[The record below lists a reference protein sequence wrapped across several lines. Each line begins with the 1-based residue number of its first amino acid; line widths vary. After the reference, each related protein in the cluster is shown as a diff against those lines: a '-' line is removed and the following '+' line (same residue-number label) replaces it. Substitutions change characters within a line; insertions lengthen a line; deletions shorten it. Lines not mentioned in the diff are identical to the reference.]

1 MYETP
6 DTKDDARSRPS
17 EGNAGDHPK
26 EPGRRRRR
34 PWRVVLIALGSVL
47 ALVIVAVIGSY
58 AYVNHVVS
66 SIPRLHVAN
75 LVAAVG
81 PAGTLDGQTFLVTA
95 YPEGPTGTAAQQ
107 AAPSRNSNLVI
118 LLHTNANGKGGGAVT
133 IPADI
138 MVHVPGAGTKQL
150 WDAIQKSGP
159 SLLVKTIT
167 QFTGIPI
174 NHYARLDFSHIAGL
188 VNAIGGID
196 VTVPVATKG
205 FGYTFV
211 KGVNH
216 LNGVTAIYYGRD
228 PSIKGQ
234 GRVLRQENLMRTVM
248 VKIANDHL
256 LTNPITVVHVLNAI
270 TSMLAV
276 DSNLTNSDIESLA
289 KQFGKLTADAATFVT
304 APTRTVGSNVL
315 PNTALDAQLWTAVKH
330 DSIAAFAKK
339 YPSTVAPQAA
349 P

>member
-1 MYETP
+1 MFNTP
-6 DTKDDARSRPS
+6 RTEDEARSSHP
-17 EGNAGDHPK
+17 AGHVSDHQA
-26 EPGRRRRR
+26 ESVRRRRH
-34 PWRVVLIALGSVL
+34 PWRVVLVSLGSLL

-66 SIPRLHVAN
+66 SIPRLQVAD
-75 LVAAVG
+75 LAATTG
-81 PAGTLDGQTFLVTA
+81 SSLDGQTFLVTA
-95 YPEGPTGTAAQQ
+95 YPQGPTGTTAQKAAQS
-107 AAPSRNSNLVI
+107 AYSNLVV

-133 IPADI
+133 IPGDV
-138 MVHVPGAGTKQL
+138 MVDVPGVGTEPL

-174 NHYARLDFSHIAGL
+174 NHYAQLDFNHIAGL

-196 VTVPVATKG
+196 VTVPAATKG

-216 LNGVTAIYYGRD
+216 LTGVTAIYYGRD
-228 PSIKGQ
+228 PTIKGQ
-234 GRVLRQENLMRTVM
+234 DRVLRQENLMRAVM
-248 VKIANDHL
+248 TKIANGHL
-256 LTNPITVVHVLNAI
+256 LINPVTMVHVLNAI

-276 DSNLTNSDIESLA
+276 DSNFTNSDIESLVR
-289 KQFGKLTADAATFVT
+289 QFGRLTADAATFVT
-304 APTRTVGSNVL
+304 APTRTVGGKVVPNV
-315 PNTALDAQLWTAVKH
+315 ALDDQLWTAVKH

-339 YPSTVAPQAA
+339 YPSTVAPQVT

>member
-1 MYETP
+1 
-6 DTKDDARSRPS
+6 
-17 EGNAGDHPK
+17 
-26 EPGRRRRR
+26 
-34 PWRVVLIALGSVL
+34 VLIALGSL
-47 ALVIVAVIGSY
+47 LTLVIVAVIGSY
-58 AYVNHVVS
+58 AYVNHVMS
-66 SIPRLHVAN
+66 SIPRLRVAH
-75 LVAAVG
+75 LVAAIG

-95 YPEGPTGTAAQQ
+95 YPQGPTGTTTQKAAQS
-107 AAPSRNSNLVI
+107 ASSNLVV

-133 IPADI
+133 IPGDV
-138 MVHVPGAGTKQL
+138 MVKVPGAGTEPL

-159 SLLVKTIT
+159 SLLVQTIT
-167 QFTGIPI
+167 QLTGIPI
-174 NHYARLDFSHIAGL
+174 NHYARLDFDHIAGL

-196 VTVPVATKG
+196 VTVPAATKG

-234 GRVLRQENLMRTVM
+234 GRVLRQENLMRAVM
-248 VKIANDHL
+248 TKIANDHL
-256 LTNPITVVHVLNAI
+256 LINPITMVHVLNAI

-276 DSNLTNSDIESLA
+276 DSNFTNSDIESLVR
-289 KQFGKLTADAATFVT
+289 QFGKLTADAASFVT
-304 APTRTVGSNVL
+304 APTRTVGGNVL
-315 PNTALDAQLWTAVKH
+315 PNTALDDQLWTAVKH